1 MKRIRRH
8 AEQGIATV
16 LMLLLIGLTV
26 SAAVVGT
33 VYYINSAQEQGVS
46 LHGQTQAQIKA
57 WTGVQIVQGYLQQVV
72 ANDVSNGTTT
82 LKTLAAAISD
92 AGTAGIPLSITGVSG
107 ITAKAVA
114 VDSATNPTTITFD
127 VTGVSAAGTRAE
139 SSSTIRSVFSIPA
152 STSSSSG
159 SGSCGTSPKASA
171 VFKGDVSIT
180 GGSTSVSAGSDYA
193 AIAVEG
199 ALTIGSASQAK
210 ISGCTT
216 GDISLSGGGIYDN
229 AYLYS
234 QDGTITINQMSTP
247 VNATLWGKAINIG
260 NTGTGGY
267 ASLKAGAYA
276 VSVISEGAT
285 VGTAKAGGRLLASTA
300 AGTPW
305 SSGTVVPW
313 NSGTLL
319 VTLSDST
326 QFLVDLKS
334 VTIDSTTG
342 QVTGVQAASTQLSG
356 SGAIPDTIT
365 LRAASVYGGS
375 IDLYNLVVTETWGYN
390 LTFKGYGGTY
400 SSVKPAGNFKAITP
414 TISTLT
420 GGGYL
425 WATGGGCSGS
435 SCWNFPTVN
444 AGAIAADVYYGSAQT
459 LFSGSSSTFK
469 FSKNQ
474 TSTSPGLPGVPF
486 CDTRVNKMDVSDYAT
501 QANYIFNFNGNV
513 PTLTVQNVKTKSGTS
528 LDGTYD
534 LQSGDVR
541 KLGTLPFMTCNWAT
555 DPGNSSAH
563 CLRTASPSTG
573 WTLTGI
579 THFPPGITLFYG
591 NVTVDGIQASSQA
604 VLNDSLMATGSV
616 TLTSSGHVP
625 LRAPNYAGATVTC
638 DGDIYPT
645 NLCNK
650 TTSPSTLAT
659 WKDSSGNSHT
669 GLPIGNI
676 ALATNQNLTSSG
688 WQLDGIVIVGQ
699 RVYTEGATTSINGTL
714 TVGANRQDASD
725 SSTTTTI
732 TAGGLQVNTSSVTN
746 DQGYSPNGSCSA
758 GTNTTGTVKVLWT
771 RYL

>member
-1 MKRIRRH
+1 MKRIRHH
-8 AEQGIATV
+8 AERGIATV

-46 LHGQTQAQIKA
+46 VHGQTQAQIKA
-57 WTGVQIVQGYLQQVV
+57 WTGVQVVQGYLQQLV
-72 ANDVSNGTTT
+72 ANDAANGTTT

-92 AGTAGIPLSITGVSG
+92 AGSAGIPLHITGVTG
-107 ITAKAVA
+107 ISAKAIA

-127 VTGVSAAGTRAE
+127 VTGVSAADTRAE
-139 SSSTIRSVFSIPA
+139 SSATIRSVFSIPA
-152 STSSSSG
+152 ATSSSAG
-159 SGSCGTSPKASA
+159 NGSCGTSPKASA

-180 GGSTSVSAGSDYA
+180 GGSTSVTAGSDYA

-267 ASLKAGAYA
+267 AALKAGAYA
-276 VSVISEGAT
+276 VSVVAEGAT
-285 VGTAKAGGRLLASTA
+285 IGTAKAGGRLLANGAT
-300 AGTPW
+300 GTPW
-305 SSGTVVPW
+305 SGGTVVPW

-334 VTIDSTTG
+334 VVIDSTTG
-342 QVTGVQAASTQLSG
+342 QLSSVQAASTQLSG
-356 SGAIPDTIT
+356 SGAIPDTMT
-365 LRAASVYGGS
+365 LRAASVYGGA

-400 SSVKPAGNFKAITP
+400 SSVKAAGDFKAITP

-435 SCWNFPTVN
+435 SCWNFPTIN
-444 AGAIAADVYYGSAQT
+444 AGAIAGDVFYGSAKSPFT
-459 LFSGSSSTFK
+459 GTASTFK
-469 FSKNQ
+469 FGKNQ
-474 TSTSPGLPGVPF
+474 AGTSPGLPGVPF
-486 CDTRVNKMDVSDYAT
+486 CDTRVNKMDVSEYAT
-501 QANYIFNFNGNV
+501 QANYVFSFNGTV
-513 PTLTVQNVKTKSGTS
+513 PTLTVQNVKTRNGTS

-541 KLGTLPFMTCNWAT
+541 KLATLPFMNCNWQT
-555 DPGNSSAH
+555 DAGSSGAH
-563 CLRTASPSTG
+563 CLRNASPSTG

-579 THFPPGITLFYG
+579 TRFPPGIALFYG
-591 NVTVDGIQASSQA
+591 NVTIDGVQASSQS
-604 VLNDSLMATGSV
+604 VLNDSVLSTGSV
-616 TLTSSGHVP
+616 TLTSAGHVP
-625 LRAPNYAGATVTC
+625 LRAPNYAGAATTC

-650 TTSPSTLAT
+650 TVTPSTLAT
-659 WKDSSGNSHT
+659 WKDSSGNNHA

-676 ALATNQNLTSSG
+676 VLATNQNLSSSG

-714 TVGANRQDASD
+714 TVGANRQDGSD

-732 TAGGLQVNTSSVTN
+732 TAGGLQVNTSSVTS

-758 GTNTTGTVKVLWT
+758 RSNTTGSVKVLWT